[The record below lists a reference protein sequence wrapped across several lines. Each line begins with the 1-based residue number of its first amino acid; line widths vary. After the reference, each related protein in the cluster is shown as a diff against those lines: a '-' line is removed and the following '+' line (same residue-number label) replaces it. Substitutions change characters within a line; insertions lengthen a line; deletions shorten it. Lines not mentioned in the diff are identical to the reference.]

1 MNLELA
7 KQLKYNDKILI
18 KYSNVVFVG
27 RFESLSKNGYIH
39 YFAPHTMSGQK
50 AHRSHV
56 ELHFDTKGRLLREH
70 ILEPQ
75 NDREKRFVEEF
86 GVKTCDT

>member
-1 MNLELA
+1 MNLEMA

-18 KYSNVVFVG
+18 KYPDVVFVG

-39 YFAPHTMSGQK
+39 YFAPHTMSTQRI
-50 AHRSHV
+50 HRSNV
-56 ELHFDTKGRLLREH
+56 ELHLDTKGRFLREG
-70 ILEPQ
+70 ITKPQ

-86 GVKTCDT
+86 GISPKV